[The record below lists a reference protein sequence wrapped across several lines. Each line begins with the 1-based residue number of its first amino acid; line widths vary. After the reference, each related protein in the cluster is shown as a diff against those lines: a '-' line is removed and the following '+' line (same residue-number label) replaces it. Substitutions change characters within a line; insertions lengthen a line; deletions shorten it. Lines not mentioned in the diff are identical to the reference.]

1 MVVPDVADRRVQLSG
16 AAAGEAA
23 AGEPGAA
30 PARRARVGALASG
43 GGRTVANL
51 ADACARGK
59 VPAEVA
65 VCVVTRADAGATDR
79 CRERGI
85 PVVVV
90 APEPAATF
98 DDRIDAALRA
108 HGVEWVCLC
117 GYLRRFRVDAWRGR
131 ALNIHPAL
139 LPEFGGPGMWGMRVH
154 EAVLAAGRQESGCTV
169 HWVDDEYDHGAPVVQ
184 RRCPVLP
191 GDTPQ
196 ALADRV
202 FREECAAYPE
212 ALRTVVG
219 H

>member
-1 MVVPDVADRRVQLSG
+1 MQLSG
-16 AAAGEAA
+16 AGAAAGA

-30 PARRARVGALASG
+30 PARRARVGVLASG

-51 ADACARGK
+51 ADACARGE

-65 VCVVTRADAGATDR
+65 VCVVTRADAVATDR

-98 DDRIDAALRA
+98 DDRVDAALRA

-202 FREECAAYPE
+202 FHEECAAYPE
-212 ALRTVVG
+212 ALRAVVG

>member
-1 MVVPDVADRRVQLSG
+1 MVVPPLADGSLQLTASG
-16 AAAGEAA
+16 AR
-23 AGEPGAA
+23 A
-30 PARRARVGALASG
+30 PARIGALASG
-43 GGRTVANL
+43 GGRTVVNIAE
-51 ADACARGK
+51 ACARGD
-59 VPAEVA
+59 VPARVA
-65 VCVVTRADAGATDR
+65 VCVVTRADAEAAAR
-79 CRERGI
+79 CRAAGVSVE
-85 PVVVV
+85 VVP
-90 APEPAATF
+90 PEPAATF
-98 DDRIDAALRA
+98 DDRVDAALRA

-139 LPEFGGPGMWGMRVH
+139 LPEFGGAGMWGMRVH

-212 ALRTVVG
+212 ALRAVVG
-219 H
+219 R